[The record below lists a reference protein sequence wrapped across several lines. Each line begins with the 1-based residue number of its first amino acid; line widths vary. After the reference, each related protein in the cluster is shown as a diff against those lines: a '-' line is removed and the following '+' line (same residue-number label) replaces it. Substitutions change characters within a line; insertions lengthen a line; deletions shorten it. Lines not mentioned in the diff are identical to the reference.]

1 VELVVSGV
9 GRWNLRILLGTNMTL
24 FVGRHVNKI
33 DKKGRVSVPKSFRS
47 AFVSQSFNGIYVY
60 PLFKFNSFEA
70 CDEAFMER
78 MSDSLEDL
86 PMFSDEQDDLSVI
99 LESTH
104 RLPFDP
110 EGRVA
115 LPKEVLS
122 VVGITTQVLFV
133 GRGRRFQI
141 WEPKAYEKNRG
152 QAFDRALVRG
162 ATLQLR
168 RPLRL
173 EGEK

>member
-1 VELVVSGV
+1 MDN
-9 GRWNLRILLGTNMTL
+9 GRLNVRFLLGTDMTL
-24 FVGRHVNKI
+24 FVGRHVNQI
-33 DKKGRVSVPKSFRS
+33 DKKGRVSVPKPFRS
-47 AFVSQSFNGIYVY
+47 AFIDQSFNGLYVY
-60 PLFKFNSFEA
+60 PLFKFNAFEA
-70 CDEAFMER
+70 CDEAFIEL

-115 LPKEVLS
+115 LPRDILKAA
-122 VVGITTQVLFV
+122 GITTQVLFV

-141 WEPKAYEKNRG
+141 WEPKEYENNRG

-168 RPLRL
+168 KPNRK
-173 EGEK
+173 EGEEL

>member
-1 VELVVSGV
+1 
-9 GRWNLRILLGTNMTL
+9 MTL
-24 FVGRHVNKI
+24 FVGRHINKI
-33 DKKGRVSVPKSFRS
+33 DKKGRVSVPKTFRS
-47 AFVSQSFNGIYVY
+47 AFTSQSFSGLFVY
-60 PLFKFNSFEA
+60 PLFKVNAFEA
-70 CDEAFMER
+70 CDEAFMKR
-78 MSDSLEDL
+78 ISDSLEDL

-115 LPKEVLS
+115 MPKEVLRTACIS
-122 VVGITTQVLFV
+122 TQVLFV

-141 WEPKAYEKNRG
+141 WEPKAYEENRS
-152 QAFDRALVRG
+152 QAFDRARGRG

-168 RPLRL
+168 QPLRR
-173 EGEK
+173 EGEEL